1 MSCITLDSV
10 EQAFLAATPL
20 IAQQIQDLTVKTPVW
35 LRDLWEIETFPEGA
49 GTILEQIVF
58 RGGMPQIERDFTKWK
73 KLNNNTGCNPGEG
86 PDCTY
91 NWSTLG
97 GYGFDRK
104 ITELMERDYRSPE
117 FCIHNIQTT
126 AHFREVMAKV
136 IENLFQQVSFI
147 KELNIGQTFLTM
159 LAKKFVVDSAGPH
172 FNPHNPYVYRN
183 VLNTRLSALNIE
195 MLEFFYEQMKKMP
208 GTVPYD
214 VVDGAPIYSLMASHQ
229 LLARLYRDDP
239 QLRQDVRFSG
249 LANDLVSKY
258 NFMSTIRGMFIAAPI
273 LLPRRFIIASTG
285 EPVEVLPYV
294 NGIPAEVGSYT
305 GLNPAYEAATHEEV
319 ILHGK
324 YPFKVFT
331 YPTQTSL
338 GGNTTFGPEPTFLEN
353 WLWVNPSTKCDP
365 FRRVGYFATSA
376 KIGLSQQYS
385 EGIFGILVERPST
398 LLMAQWN
405 PVPVCPPTLPTC
417 DNTVPTTTCPCP
429 AVISF
434 EKDPFNALRWFF
446 TFATPVTGVVNDP
459 VQLALGNG
467 GYVTGTLKVIS
478 TDTFTASIELPVGF
492 TEATAREVQNVYC
505 DSTLGCSADVICA
518 SSCRSGETNQV
529 VTTLSNAIKA
539 IDVDDIVYACM
550 GDGTV
555 QHLTVISVDMSTL
568 QWVFGYAT
576 GYGPT
581 DDPTGAGD
589 TAINADMV
597 CDRSGIVRVCVPT
610 ATDATCPSCAAPS
623 ATPCSGAQ
631 P

>member
-1 MSCITLDSV
+1 M
-10 EQAFLAATPL
+10 EQAFIAATPL

-35 LRDLWEIETFPEGA
+35 LRDLWEVEPFPEGA

-58 RGGMPQIERDFTKWK
+58 RGGMPQIERDFSQWK
-73 KLNNNTGCNPGEG
+73 KLNNNTGCAPGPG
-86 PDCTY
+86 PDCAY

-97 GYGFDRK
+97 GYGLDRK
-104 ITELMERDYRSPE
+104 LTELMERDYRSSD

-126 AHFREVMAKV
+126 AHFREVVAKIV
-136 IENLFQQVSFI
+136 ENLFQQVSFI
-147 KELNIGQTFLTM
+147 KEMNIGQTFLTS

-172 FNPHNPYVYRN
+172 INPHNPYVYRN
-183 VLNTRLSALNIE
+183 VGTVRLSNLNIE

-273 LLPRRFIIASTG
+273 LLPRRFKIVAG
-285 EPVEVLPYV
+285 EPIEVLPYV
-294 NGIPAEVGSYT
+294 NGIPAEAGSYT
-305 GLNPAYEAATHEEV
+305 GLNPAYETATHEEV
-319 ILHGK
+319 IIHGK

-331 YPTQTSL
+331 YPTAVTMGENTS
-338 GGNTTFGPEPTFLEN
+338 FGPEPTFLEN
-353 WLWVNPSTKCDP
+353 WLWVNPLTKCDP

-385 EGIFGILVERPST
+385 EGVFGILVERPST

-417 DNTVPTTTCPCP
+417 DNTVPTSTCPCP
-429 AVISF
+429 AVLSV
-434 EKDPFNALRWFF
+434 EKDPFNTLRWFF
-446 TFATPVTGVVNDP
+446 TFATPVTGIVSDP
-459 VQLALGNG
+459 VLLALGNG

-478 TDTFTASIELPVGF
+478 SDSLTASIELPTGF
-492 TEATAREVQNVYC
+492 TLATVQEITNVYC
-505 DSTLGCSADVICA
+505 DSSLGCSANVICA
-518 SSCRSGETNQV
+518 DDCRSGETNYV
-529 VTTLSNAIKA
+529 RLTLGNPIKA
-539 IDVDDIVYACM
+539 DAAADIIYACM
-550 GDGTV
+550 GDGTI
-555 QHLTVISVDMSTL
+555 QHLSVISVDMSTL
-568 QWVFGYAT
+568 TWTVEYAT

-581 DDPTGAGD
+581 DDSTGAGD
-589 TAINADMV
+589 SALNAGMI
-597 CDRSGIVRVCVPT
+597 CDRHGILRVCVPT
-610 ATDATCPSCAAPS
+610 ATDSTCPSCDTS
-623 ATPCSGAQ
+623 STVCSGAQ
-631 P
+631 A